1 MEIKDLDQLKDYN
14 TTEFLKILDK
24 VVFMDLKNE
33 LAIHSAK
40 LLLGNGYYVKSDNDA
55 IKKFLN
61 ETLQKNNFETMLY
74 TIANLTSK
82 YGRVVMTINKTKT
95 GEFYFQFADYRYYNR
110 VGKAIIEPLGAV
122 LYKHLYLDDTKIVI
136 KEVWDTEK
144 VVRNIVEPRDLNIE
158 GLNIQVPADQQIEKV
173 WRHNLGIVPIIEF
186 LNKPMSQQILEINGI
201 TNFYILADDDT
212 VKYIPHLVNNMLRS
226 FFKEILTNKTR
237 LVGNFSSASIRKL
250 KESGTAIS
258 ALLDEFMLS
267 VKPIGKDGV
276 AEGVNVVSPEGNI
289 FGSLMES
296 IQGMRE
302 KYFEASGYSL
312 QNDAVQ
318 DTATQTL
325 YAKSKD
331 VETTK
336 FKRNALISKINDLL
350 DRLLLAEGLIT
361 EIDQQK
367 REYSFI
373 IRENLNVS
381 ESETVALVIQ
391 QIESGLMTREEGI
404 AKIRGLDEPEEAIP
418 ILNAI
423 KKQEEEDMERA
434 AKQNELFTTMADT
447 TTKPA
452 EEDDDAIRSEINKA
466 SNSP

>member
-1 MEIKDLDQLKDYN
+1 MDGFKTLNEVKEYN
-14 TTEFLKILDK
+14 TKEFLKILDK
-24 VVFMDLKNE
+24 VVFMDLQKE

-40 LLLGNGYYVKSDNDA
+40 LLLGNGYYIKSDNEK

-61 ETLQKNNFETMLY
+61 ETLQANNFENILY
-74 TIANLTSK
+74 TIAYLTSR
-82 YGRVVMTINKTKT
+82 YGRVVLTINKTAT
-95 GEFYFQFADYRYYNR
+95 GDYYFQFADFRYYNR

-122 LYKHLYLDDTKIVI
+122 LYKHLYLDDTKIII
-136 KEVWDTEK
+136 KETWDTVK
-144 VVRNIVEPRDLNIE
+144 VVRDIDKPDNLNIE
-158 GLNIQVPADQQIEKV
+158 GLNVKVPKDQQIEKE
-173 WRHNLGIVPIIEF
+173 WRHNLGILPIIEF
-186 LNKPMSQQILEINGI
+186 LNKPMSQQVLEINGI
-201 TNFYILADDDT
+201 TNFYELADDEP
-212 VKYIPHLVNNMLRS
+212 VKYIPHMVNNMLRS
-226 FFKEILTNKTR
+226 LFKEILTNKTR
-237 LVGNFSSASIRKL
+237 LIGNFSSASIRKL
-250 KESGTAIS
+250 KDQGTAIA

-276 AEGVNVVSPEGNI
+276 ADGVEVVSPEGNI
-289 FGSLMES
+289 FGSLMDS

-302 KYFEASGYSL
+302 KYFEAAGYSL

-350 DRLLLAEGLIT
+350 DRLLLAEGLIQ
-361 EIDQQK
+361 EIDADK

-381 ESETVALVIQ
+381 ETETVALVIQ

-404 AKIRGLDEPEEAIP
+404 AKIRGLDEPEEAAP
-418 ILNAI
+418 ILKAI
-423 KKQEEEDMERA
+423 QEQEQEDMDRA
-434 AKQNELFTTMADT
+434 AKQNKLFTEMADNNT
-447 TTKPA
+447 TENNGENNA
-452 EEDDDAIRSEINKA
+452 VRSALNKK
-466 SNSP
+466 